1 MPQGKRAPDKDM
13 AGMLSRNLREFI
25 GAGKKWH
32 TKKAFADVIGTSGAQ
47 ITNYLNGSLPQAD
60 VLYEMSKATGK
71 SMEWLLTGREG
82 GGGNSKC
89 DDKDTR
95 LGKKVRVILE
105 SGTKYAGA
113 LKENIDAFEEA
124 IREKDK
130 SRQELA
136 ELEKRMR
143 REFTQSLKYEI
154 AKAKREAIEKTQE
167 IWEDKCFVE
176 RTGTDAD
183 DGSQK

>member
-1 MPQGKRAPDKDM
+1 
-13 AGMLSRNLREFI
+13 
-25 GAGKKWH
+25 
-32 TKKAFADVIGTSGAQ
+32 
-47 ITNYLNGSLPQAD
+47 
-60 VLYEMSKATGK
+60 
-71 SMEWLLTGREG
+71 LTGREG

-143 REFTQSLKYEI
+143 REFTRSLKYEI

-167 IWEDKCFVE
+167 MWEDKGFVE
-176 RTGTDAD
+176 HTGTDAD